1 MPYADLERRR
11 QMQRERQQRR
21 RSVGICVSCNTAALP
36 GLTRCAQHREDHKRR
51 NALRYIK
58 GEVR

>member
-21 RSVGICVSCNTAALP
+21 RSAGICVSCNTAALP
-36 GLTRCAQHREDHKRR
+36 GLTRCAQHREAHKRR
-51 NALRYIK
+51 NALRYVK
-58 GEVR
+58 